1 MIEVGADGTV
11 GQSTPVFS
19 VRPAHGTCHR
29 GPPFRIIDHRT
40 MTHPNARVD
49 DGTPPTGERTKAL
62 EHIVDALDADE
73 MDETNYHLR
82 EALQLLTIEEHSRE
96 RPLEE
101 DGVASGE
108 TSP

>member
-1 MIEVGADGTV
+1 
-11 GQSTPVFS
+11 
-19 VRPAHGTCHR
+19 
-29 GPPFRIIDHRT
+29 